1 MGKNF
6 RNDINGLRAYAVAFV
21 VLFHFNILGF
31 NGGFVGV
38 DIFFV
43 ISGFLMTKIIVSGIE
58 KNSFSFL
65 KFYLSRA
72 NRIIPALVALCLTIA
87 AIGWFTLSPQEY
99 RDFGKHAATSL
110 SFISNI
116 QYFRESGYFD
126 AASHEKLLLHTW
138 SLSVEW
144 QFYILLPIF
153 LYFIHK
159 IFKSKTALT
168 ISFIVLLLISFT
180 LSVIVSQINPS
191 AAFYLLPTRAWE
203 MMAGGL
209 IYLFFNKT
217 VFTKKTSISIE
228 LVGFILIFI
237 SVAFLSTTTLWPS
250 YNALIPVLGTFLV
263 LLAANNNSLFTNNK
277 IAQFLGNTSYSIYL
291 WHWPLVFYLGYLE
304 VSHQPFYIVTAVLLS
319 VLFGWLSYKY
329 IETPT
334 RKWLSNRSTKS
345 AYSATV
351 LYVSIP
357 TVILASIFTFN
368 GYKQRLPKNIQ
379 LIMNETEDRNPRM
392 RECHPESGNKLPEC
406 KYGTGKV
413 SLIVLGDSHGE
424 AMARSIEK
432 AIPKGTSVLDWTYS
446 GCPTVEGIKKVNS
459 PDYKCGEVV
468 TKLIAKAKNEYPNT
482 PIIIVNRLNVLFHG
496 APEEQNT
503 PIRYISHPY
512 NSYSQEYTNE
522 MLTNYVNTVCKFS
535 GDRKL
540 FITTPVPEYT
550 IEIPKVLAHR
560 AILSNSDP
568 IQQTRASYDKR
579 SELSNKAQM
588 MAAQKCGAQLLDVTP
603 TFCNSEKCITTKTG
617 KPLYFDDDHLSIY
630 GADQLI
636 PLFKTIFKGNS
647 LM

>member
-58 KNSFSFL
+58 KKSFSFL

-99 RDFGKHAATSL
+99 KDFGKHAATSL
-110 SFISNI
+110 SFISNV
-116 QYFRESGYFD
+116 QYLRESGYFD
-126 AASHEKLLLHTW
+126 VASHEKLLLHTW

-159 IFKSKTALT
+159 IYRSKTALT

-180 LSVIVSQINPS
+180 LSIIVSQINPS

-203 MMAGGL
+203 MMVGGL

-217 VFTKKTSISIE
+217 IFTKKVSISIE
-228 LVGFILIFI
+228 LVGFVLIFS
-237 SVAFLSTTTLWPS
+237 SVAFFSTTTLWPS
-250 YNALIPVLGTFLV
+250 YNALIPVVGTFLV

-304 VSHQPFYIVTAVLLS
+304 VSHQPFYIVSAILLS

-334 RKWLSNRSTKS
+334 RKWLSNRSIKS
-345 AYSATV
+345 AYGATV

-357 TVILASIFTFN
+357 TVLLASIFAFN
-368 GYKQRLPKNIQ
+368 GYKQRLPENIQ
-379 LIMNETEDRNPRM
+379 LITNEAEDRNPRM
-392 RECHPESGNKLPEC
+392 RECHLGSGNQLPEC
-406 KYGTGKV
+406 TYGTGEV
-413 SLIVLGDSHGE
+413 SVIVLGDSHGA
-424 AMARSIEK
+424 AMIRSIEK

-446 GCPTVEGIKKVNS
+446 GCPTVEGIKKINS
-459 PDYKCGEVV
+459 PDYKCGEVI

-482 PIIIVNRLNVLFHG
+482 PIVIVNRLNVLFHG
-496 APEEQNT
+496 APEEKNI
-503 PIRYISHPY
+503 PIRYVSHPY
-512 NSYSQEYTNE
+512 QSYSQDYTNE
-522 MLTNYVNTVCKFS
+522 MLENYVNTVCKFS

-560 AILSNSDP
+560 AILSKPEP
-568 IQQTRASYDKR
+568 IEQTRASYDKR

-588 MAAQKCGAQLLDVTP
+588 IAAKKCGAQLLDVTP

-647 LM
+647 VM